1 MGSDEDGVRAKTLR
15 AFGLTPVGLTGGIGS
30 GKSTVARLFGDLG
43 VHWVDADDVAREVVE
58 PGTPALA
65 RIAEHFGEEIL
76 TSGGALDRAQLRGI
90 VFQEPEER
98 VWLESLLHPVIREEL
113 IRQLNPENYQ
123 LPYVLLVSPLLLE
136 TDQHELVDRIL
147 VIDVPTDVQIK
158 RTMSRD
164 TNSREQVERI
174 IAAQM
179 PREQRLA
186 RADAI
191 IDNNRPLDEVERQ
204 VRELHERLLVDFG

>member
-1 MGSDEDGVRAKTLR
+1 MDI
-15 AFGLTPVGLTGGIGS
+15 VGLTGGIGS
-30 GKSTVARLFGDLG
+30 GKSTVARLFGELG

-65 RIAEHFGEEIL
+65 EIAQHFGEKIL
-76 TSGGALDRAQLRGI
+76 TPESTLDRAQLRAI

-98 VWLESLLHPVIREEL
+98 AWLEALLHPIIREEL
-113 IRQLNPENYQ
+113 IRQLNQENYQ

-136 TDQHELVDRIL
+136 TDQHELVDRII
-147 VIDVPTDVQIK
+147 VIDVPKDVQLE
-158 RTMSRD
+158 RTMARD

-174 IAAQM
+174 IAAQIS
-179 PREQRLA
+179 REDRLA
-186 RADAI
+186 RADEV
-191 IDNNRPLDEVERQ
+191 IDNDRPLDDVTRQ

>member
-1 MGSDEDGVRAKTLR
+1 MTDQ
-15 AFGLTPVGLTGGIGS
+15 PVVIGLTGGIGS
-30 GKSTVARLFGDLG
+30 GKSTVARQFGSLE

-65 RIAEHFGEEIL
+65 SIAEHFGASIL
-76 TSGGALDRAQLRGI
+76 TNTGSLDRARLRQI
-90 VFQEPEER
+90 VFEQPEQR
-98 VWLESLLHPVIREEL
+98 VWLENLLHPVIREEL
-113 IRQLNPENYQ
+113 IRQLHPQAYK

-136 TDQHELVDRIL
+136 TDQHNLVRQVL
-147 VIDVPTDVQIK
+147 VVDVPVEVQIE
-158 RTMSRD
+158 RTMGRD

-186 RADAI
+186 RADVVI
-191 IDNNRPLDEVERQ
+191 NNNQPSNKVAAEVRA
-204 VRELHERLLVDFG
+204 LHEAFMVDFG

>member
-1 MGSDEDGVRAKTLR
+1 MKIA
-15 AFGLTPVGLTGGIGS
+15 GLTGGIGS
-30 GKSTVARLFGDLG
+30 GKSTVARLFAELG

-58 PGTPALA
+58 PGTPALE
-65 RIAEHFGEEIL
+65 RIAEHFGEHIL
-76 TSGGALDRAQLRGI
+76 TSEGALDRAQLRGI
-90 VFQEPEER
+90 VFQQPEER
-98 VWLESLLHPVIREEL
+98 AWLESLLHPIIRDEL

-136 TDQHELVDRIL
+136 TDQHELVDRIF
-147 VIDVPTDVQIK
+147 VIDVPKDVQLE
-158 RTMSRD
+158 RTMVRD

-179 PREQRLA
+179 SREDRLA
-186 RADAI
+186 RADEV
-191 IDNNRPLDEVERQ
+191 IDNDRPLDDVTRQ